1 MNYKIIACDLD
12 DTLLDDF
19 GKISQKNK
27 ESIEKLPIYGIKF
40 LLVTGRTYK
49 SVLPFYNEL
58 HLNTPIITS
67 GGTQVFDSSGN
78 MIFHDLLPKEKV
90 KALLKYSVENGIH
103 AQVYMGEDFQYLK
116 SCEEA
121 DYYASYTK
129 LKGVEDPD
137 LLEKDIETSKV
148 VFITDEQ
155 KAPEQIER
163 IKNIFPELSVM
174 RSKGRLIEVYT
185 RHASKGNALKHIVEK
200 MGFFKDEV
208 VAVGDSTIDLSML
221 EYAALSAA
229 PQSSLLEVKE
239 KVDVILKDNNSS
251 CVHELIERYVL

>member
-1 MNYKIIACDLD
+1 
-12 DTLLDDF
+12 
-19 GKISQKNK
+19 
-27 ESIEKLPIYGIKF
+27 
-40 LLVTGRTYK
+40 
-49 SVLPFYNEL
+49 
-58 HLNTPIITS
+58 
-67 GGTQVFDSSGN
+67 
-78 MIFHDLLPKEKV
+78 
-90 KALLKYSVENGIH
+90 
-103 AQVYMGEDFQYLK
+103 
-116 SCEEA
+116 
-121 DYYASYTK
+121 
-129 LKGVEDPD
+129 
-137 LLEKDIETSKV
+137 
-148 VFITDEQ
+148 
-155 KAPEQIER
+155 
-163 IKNIFPELSVM
+163 M

>member
-1 MNYKIIACDLD
+1 MFTKNYKIIACDLD

-121 DYYASYTK
+121 DYYASYT
-129 LKGVEDPD
+129 
-137 LLEKDIETSKV
+137 
-148 VFITDEQ
+148 EQ

-221 EYAALSAA
+221 EYAALSSA
-229 PQSSLLEVKE
+229 PESSLLEVKE